1 MRRLILAMAIVAGV
15 GMFSPLVTPAVACP
29 MCKEA
34 NEADAAANRPK
45 AYMYSILF
53 MLAMPATLL
62 TGFGV
67 GFYRLSR
74 QQEALLE
81 QDQAML
87 DAEQSADRSQDA
99 G

>member
-1 MRRLILAMAIVAGV
+1 MRRFILAMAIVAGT
-15 GMFSPLVTPAVACP
+15 GLFSPVVSPAVACP

-34 NEADAAANRPK
+34 NEADELANRPK

-67 GFYRLSR
+67 SFYRLSK
-74 QQEALLE
+74 QQQALLE
-81 QDQAML
+81 Q
-87 DAEQSADRSQDA
+87 EQMQGEAVLNDNDES
-99 G
+99 